1 MKTLRGNLVAGKRE
15 KRRSKETREI
25 TKGAGRA
32 VIGRSWR
39 IRLRRPCER
48 RQEEEEE
55 EPGCE
60 VVGADNTLPE
70 GSAFRG
76 IN

>member
-1 MKTLRGNLVAGKRE
+1 M
-15 KRRSKETREI
+15 
-25 TKGAGRA
+25 
-32 VIGRSWR
+32 IGRSWR
-39 IRLRRPCER
+39 IRLRRGPCER
-48 RQEEEEE
+48 ESEEEEEEE
-55 EPGCE
+55 EPGCG

>member
-48 RQEEEEE
+48 SLEEEE